1 VTKDSSIVF
10 ARSVKMMDAVAGVR
24 EPPDRMVRPHLGC
37 VIAIASHMPE
47 NTVEYTDRSNIE
59 IESQFVRS
67 TCRSRV
73 GGQESKSS
81 VRGLLVST
89 STRGQESY
97 ILIISTS
104 FPTALPL
111 PPIFPN
117 AKLNPSSDM
126 CPVFE
131 VSCPPSVSSLRRPRS
146 LPSYLL
152 RPEMDLTKSG
162 NKKGLDDPG
171 VWGEL
176 GILEGMK
183 F

>member
-1 VTKDSSIVF
+1 
-10 ARSVKMMDAVAGVR
+10 MDAVAGVR

-73 GGQESKSS
+73 GGQESKS
-81 VRGLLVST
+81 
-89 STRGQESY
+89 
-97 ILIISTS
+97 LIISTS

-111 PPIFPN
+111 PPICPN

-171 VWGEL
+171 VWGGTWYTGGGE
-176 GILEGMK
+176 ILIQR
-183 F
+183 